1 MKLKVAI
8 FFCCLLVKVNAFKSD
23 CDSYLECLGSFF
35 DNFFLGRTNYNLTE
49 VSDIVVPGFDNVN
62 LEKENLNNILSGV
75 SGFLGEE
82 LDSDTR
88 FGSPINIF
96 QNVNNNTSI
105 YVKTITIHDNTDNI
119 DSEDIII
126 DSDSISKTI
135 EPINSSTIET
145 TAFIKPLVKINITKI
160 VPINSYNTVNQ
171 TNNNSNG
178 EKLKQNVNENE
189 IPDIDDYGINYD
201 NNDNST
207 DYPIIDYIDLY
218 KDTTNEYIEIKTTPT
233 PEHFNDNNYKTET
246 LLEVTNTTNN
256 NIRENNRNN
265 GSNIEGYNM
274 TAESVN
280 RTVFPWVAA
289 IFIKNDTSNQFD
301 YYCDGALVS
310 AKAVLTAARCVQND
324 MQVKPEDLLVLLG
337 KTSLNLMNE
346 YERFVKVRDVILHD
360 NYTKDGFENDIA
372 ILVMEDPVVFIE
384 RIQAAC
390 LGIED
395 YKESIT
401 TGWAVTGD
409 LTVIPLN
416 TGESAKC
423 NDIGGNNT
431 YCAVY
436 ENDLKVCPSYGGLH
450 VARHTDTWHLHG
462 IRHADPSDRGLCFD
476 NIITFTDLTYY
487 INWIK
492 QYIE

>member
-1 MKLKVAI
+1 MKLSLSLMKLI
-8 FFCCLLVKVNAFKSD
+8 IKLLIILILIVMLFIIVMFLYSAKYWPDVYNFVNANITITHIPKRSEIVKETSFDETTEYYGTTNVYDFTDVSISVDVIDDDYFNFDDVENERNKRNSIIVESKD
-23 CDSYLECLGSFF
+23 YSEVPEKKIIVDYFFNIDDQNPERINDLIDESKLTTTDMEDVEMITGKVLNARGYLE
-35 DNFFLGRTNYNLTE
+35 
-49 VSDIVVPGFDNVN
+49 I
-62 LEKENLNNILSGV
+62 
-75 SGFLGEE
+75 
-82 LDSDTR
+82 
-88 FGSPINIF
+88 
-96 QNVNNNTSI
+96 
-105 YVKTITIHDNTDNI
+105 
-119 DSEDIII
+119 
-126 DSDSISKTI
+126 
-135 EPINSSTIET
+135 
-145 TAFIKPLVKINITKI
+145 
-160 VPINSYNTVNQ
+160 
-171 TNNNSNG
+171 
-178 EKLKQNVNENE
+178 
-189 IPDIDDYGINYD
+189 
-201 NNDNST
+201 
-207 DYPIIDYIDLY
+207 
-218 KDTTNEYIEIKTTPT
+218 
-233 PEHFNDNNYKTET
+233 
-246 LLEVTNTTNN
+246 
-256 NIRENNRNN
+256 
-265 GSNIEGYNM
+265 IEGYNM